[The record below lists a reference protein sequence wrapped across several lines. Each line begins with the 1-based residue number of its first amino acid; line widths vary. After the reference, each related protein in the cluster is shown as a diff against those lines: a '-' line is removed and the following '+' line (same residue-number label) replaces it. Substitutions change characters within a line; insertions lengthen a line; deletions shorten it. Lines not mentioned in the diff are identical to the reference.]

1 MDKVDIVIIGAGV
14 VGLAIGSEITR
25 EDREIYILEKET
37 GYGKG
42 TSSRN
47 SEVIHAGLYYPTD
60 SLKARLC
67 IDGNPMVYR
76 ICKKNNVAY
85 KKIGKIIVA
94 TKKEEEKQLEKLL
107 EQGRKNGITNLKII
121 GKDKI
126 HSFEPQ
132 VNATSAIYSPS
143 TGIVDAHG
151 LMDFFYRKMCQDSKT
166 DPLIC
171 NTEVV
176 NLDRSEDGYTI
187 KTRSGNELFS
197 LKTKL
202 VINAA
207 GLYADKVA
215 EMVGIDID
223 KEQYRIHWCKG
234 DYYSLIGK
242 PPVKM
247 LIYPSPPMK
256 EYQGWLGVHTVP
268 DIMGRLRFGPNA
280 YYVDKI
286 NYKVESNLDKFWR
299 NIIAYLPFIKKEN
312 LKPDMSGIRPKL
324 NGPNE
329 PFRDFIIKHEEN
341 IGFPGLINLIG
352 IESPGLTCAPA
363 IAKMVDKIVDKIL
376 S

>member
-1 MDKVDIVIIGAGV
+1 MEKVDIVIIGAGV
-14 VGLAIGSEITR
+14 VGLAIGSEIAR
-25 EDREIYILEKET
+25 EDREIYILEKER

-42 TSSRN
+42 TSSHN
-47 SEVIHAGLYYPTD
+47 SEVIHAGLYYPKD

-76 ICKKNNVAY
+76 ICKENNVAC
-85 KKIGKIIVA
+85 KRIGKMIVA

-107 EQGRKNGITNLKII
+107 LQGLGNGIKDLEII
-121 GKDKI
+121 GEDKI

-151 LMDFFYRKMCQDSKT
+151 LMDFFYRKMCQNSIL
-166 DPLIC
+166 DPLVC
-171 NTEVV
+171 DTEVI
-176 NLDRSEDGYTI
+176 NLDRSEDGYVI
-187 KTRSGNELFS
+187 RTRNGSELFS
-197 LKTKL
+197 LKTEL

-207 GLYADKVA
+207 GLYSDRIA
-215 EMVGIDID
+215 EMLGIDID
-223 KEQYRIHWCKG
+223 KLQYRIHWCKG

-242 PPVKM
+242 PPVTM

-256 EYQGWLGVHTVP
+256 EYQGWLGIHTVP

-286 NYKVESNLDKFWR
+286 DYKVESKLDTFWR
-299 NIIAYLPFIKKEN
+299 DIIAYLPCIKKIN

-324 NGPNE
+324 NGINE
-329 PFRDFIIKHEEN
+329 PFRDFIIRHEKDM
-341 IGFPGLINLIG
+341 GFPGFINLIG

-363 IAKMVDKIVDKIL
+363 IAKMVGKIVDKL
-376 S
+376 L

>member
-1 MDKVDIVIIGAGV
+1 MEKVDIVIIGAGII
-14 VGLAIGSEITR
+14 GLAIGSEIAR
-25 EDREIYILEKET
+25 KDREIYILEKET
-37 GYGKG
+37 SYGKG

-47 SEVIHAGLYYPTD
+47 SEVIHAGLYYPKD

-67 IDGNPMVYR
+67 VDGNPMIYR
-76 ICKKNNVAY
+76 ICNENNIAY
-85 KKIGKIIVA
+85 KRIGKMIVA

-107 EQGRKNGITNLKII
+107 QQGRENGIANLQII
-121 GKDKI
+121 DKEKI
-126 HSFEPQ
+126 HDFEPQ

-151 LMDFFYRKMCQDSKT
+151 LMNFFYRKMCQYNRL
-166 DPLIC
+166 DPLVC
-171 NTEVV
+171 DTEVI
-176 NLDRSEDGYTI
+176 NLDRSVDEYI
-187 KTRSGNELFS
+187 IRTRNGNEMFS

-207 GLYADKVA
+207 GLFADRVA

-223 KEQYRIHWCKG
+223 KERYRIHWCKG
-234 DYYSLIGK
+234 DYYSLFGN

-256 EYQGWLGVHTVP
+256 EYQGWLGIHTVP
-268 DIMGRLRFGPNA
+268 DIIGRLRFGPNA

-286 NYKVESNLDKFWR
+286 DYKVESKLDKFWED
-299 NIIAYLPFIKKEN
+299 IISYLPFIKKEN

-329 PFRDFIIKHEEN
+329 PSRDFIIRHEVDK
-341 IGFPGLINLIG
+341 GFPGMINLIG
-352 IESPGLTCAPA
+352 IDSPGLTCAPA
-363 IAKMVDKIVDKIL
+363 IAKMVAKIVDKIL
-376 S
+376 